1 MAPNK
6 IEDHI
11 REKLEERALQPSE
24 QAWQKL
30 EGMLGEQEKKLRP
43 SMLWYTIAAS
53 IIGVLLTSTFFFN
66 DTKVSDEIIANET
79 PNSTEFIKDDIHTN
93 EILEKEQIAVEN
105 ITKNTVNETT
115 EKVENRNQNRKVIN
129 NTQKEPIAL
138 TNSVHNN
145 RLSKEEKKQLKQK
158 QKQKI
163 IIGNKPILEDI
174 AIRTAGEETMTIQ
187 DKILQQNV
195 DKVVAEVIQLK
206 RQNTT
211 VNQSEVEALLTEAQE
226 EIALQRILNE
236 TEVDA
241 MALLDDV
248 EFELEHTFRDKVY
261 YALGEGFEYIK
272 TRVANRNN

>member
-66 DTKVSDEIIANET
+66 NTKVSDEIIANET